1 MWRKFILHII
11 RHVFICYFSLF
22 RYFTGADSIKHAK
35 DALTQEVE
43 KMEAALLSRTPPE
56 GAETVP
62 ENPHKAPRLETQP
75 GSSRKSSLK
84 GLFEEIVQEH
94 DEERGA
100 SCTTSTHVQNQIRT
114 YLTEQTVPRS
124 DSPFQYWGVNEF
136 RFPTLAATAAKFL
149 CAPCTSVDSE
159 RLFSV
164 ASNIID
170 ARRNRLGGERAEM
183 LIFLKKNLPLLLK
196 L

>member
-1 MWRKFILHII
+1 
-11 RHVFICYFSLF
+11 
-22 RYFTGADSIKHAK
+22 
-35 DALTQEVE
+35 
-43 KMEAALLSRTPPE
+43 MEAALLSRTTPE

-62 ENPHKAPRLETQP
+62 ENPHKAPRLEAQP
-75 GSSRKSSLK
+75 DSSSSSRKSSLK
-84 GLFEEIVQEH
+84 GLFEEILQEH

-100 SCTTSTHVQNQIRT
+100 SSTSTQVQNQIQT

-124 DSPFQYWGVNEF
+124 DSPFQYWGVNQI

>member
-1 MWRKFILHII
+1 MYLLFFI
-11 RHVFICYFSLF
+11 VF

-43 KMEAALLSRTPPE
+43 KMEALLSRTTPE
-56 GAETVP
+56 GPETVP
-62 ENPHKAPRLETQP
+62 ENPHKVPRMEAQQDRS
-75 GSSRKSSLK
+75 SSRKSSLK
-84 GLFEEIVQEH
+84 GLFEEILQEH

-100 SCTTSTHVQNQIRT
+100 SSTSTQVQIQT

-124 DSPFQYWGVNEF
+124 DSPFQYWGVNQI

-159 RLFSV
+159 RLFSA
-164 ASNIID
+164 ASNIVD
-170 ARRNRLGGERAEM
+170 AKRNRLGGERAEM